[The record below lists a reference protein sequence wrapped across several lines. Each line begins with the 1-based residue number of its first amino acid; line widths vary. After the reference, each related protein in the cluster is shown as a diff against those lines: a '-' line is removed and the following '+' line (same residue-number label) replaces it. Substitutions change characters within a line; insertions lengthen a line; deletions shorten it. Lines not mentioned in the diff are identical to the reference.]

1 MVNSPLSIGDENW
14 AADGREGGIAKAW
27 KDNVLKMESFAE
39 TTSQA
44 AVAQ

>member
-1 MVNSPLSIGDENW
+1 MVNSPLSNGDENW
-14 AADGREGGIAKAW
+14 AADGLEGGIAKAW

>member
-1 MVNSPLSIGDENW
+1 MVNRPLSNGDENW
-14 AADGREGGIAKAW
+14 AANGQEGRTAKAW